1 MNDPTDNAARLEA
14 VLPLSR
20 FLARLV
26 ASRPEIGE
34 SLRASLHLPFG
45 AQAMREAL
53 AAEAGDEAALRTGL
67 RRLRARVMARL
78 VARDLARLAD
88 LAEVTETMSAL
99 ADETVAHAASV
110 LGAALAARHGT
121 PRSAAGE
128 AQELIV
134 VGMGKL
140 GGRELNVS
148 SDIDLIF
155 LYPRTARPTAT
166 ARASRTSI
174 SSPAWA
180 AS

>member
-14 VLPLSR
+14 GLPLSR

-26 ASRPEIGE
+26 AGRPEIGE
-34 SLRASLHLPFG
+34 ALRASLHLPFD
-45 AQAMREAL
+45 ARAMREAL
-53 AAEAGDEAALRTGL
+53 AAEAGEEATLRAGL
-67 RRLRARVMARL
+67 RRLRARVMARI
-78 VARDLARLAD
+78 VARDLAGLAD

-99 ADETVAHAASV
+99 ADEAVAHAAAV

-128 AQELIV
+128 MQELIV

-155 LYPRTARPTAT
+155 LYAEDGETDGDGARL
-166 ARASRTSI
+166 S
-174 SSPAWA
+174 
-180 AS
+180 